1 MNSTNLRTQN
11 PKIMIIMKTT
21 YYARTVTIYEHTD
34 LEEEQRKKRKRKLDF
49 ETLLQDLTK
58 EELLA
63 LKQFILDNE

>member
-1 MNSTNLRTQN
+1 
-11 PKIMIIMKTT
+11 MIIMKTT

>member
-1 MNSTNLRTQN
+1 
-11 PKIMIIMKTT
+11 MKTT
-21 YYARTVTIYEHTD
+21 YYTHTVTIYEHTD

-63 LKQFILDNE
+63 LKQFILDSE

>member
-1 MNSTNLRTQN
+1 
-11 PKIMIIMKTT
+11 MKTT
-21 YYARTVTIYEHTD
+21 YYACTVTIYEHTD
-34 LEEEQRKKRKRKLDF
+34 LGEEQRKKRKRKLDF

>member
-11 PKIMIIMKTT
+11 SKIMIIMKTT

-34 LEEEQRKKRKRKLDF
+34 LEEEQRKKSKRKLDF